1 MYTGTMPEVFA
12 QPHAKD
18 KVVTSLS
25 SQSTSESGQSLTSL
39 AGYTTA
45 SAVKLKAD
53 SYDLLIGP
61 DSKCAQP
68 SILYGWWPKSSN
80 WSWGQLV
87 ERCTRCL
94 PAVRPSLDIVALPDL
109 PEVHELWQNWCEQH
123 FLSPEQAVW
132 FPPHLGEKTIDN
144 PAFAVCRAVLAS
156 AQVMQVASGCLHFYP
171 MYATDTVAAEARG
184 LGLPI
189 IGDAEDHEIM
199 PLSSA
204 KAWLHPRITDDGH
217 PCSSSLRDMLPPSS
231 QGVRGPRGYVA
242 TSLTGLQAA
251 WKRLQNECPASTR
264 FVLKPSSG
272 SGGCGVVLDVKL
284 EDLNAFDFSC
294 PKNSA
299 IIEEMVVGGSPLQS
313 PTLYM
318 IGNSVCGQLADQVLL
333 DDGVTNIGNTYPS
346 KLRAD
351 LLTVC
356 AMAAQKLNKHWGLTS
371 NWGMDFVIDAGGD
384 PIIVDLNMGRP
395 NGNFAVRLWASRQNA
410 ALTLFTGSW
419 AVPAADGPTIT
430 AINNALTDESLLWNG
445 REGVMVYQHIP
456 GSQSSFA
463 VASDRGDEAMNIVLS
478 RLSEV
483 MRLRF
488 GIDVHAKA

>member
-1 MYTGTMPEVFA
+1 MYTDTMPDVFA
-12 QPHAKD
+12 QSQAKD
-18 KVVTSLS
+18 KAGTSLC
-25 SQSTSESGQSLTSL
+25 STSTSGQSLTSL

-45 SAVKLKAD
+45 SAVQSKAD

-61 DSKCAQP
+61 DSICPQP

-80 WSWGQLV
+80 WSWDQLV

-94 PAVRPSLDIVALPDL
+94 PAVRPNLDIAALPDL
-109 PEVHELWQNWCEQH
+109 PEVHELWKCWCEQH
-123 FLSPEQAVW
+123 DLSPEQAVW
-132 FPPHLGEKTIDN
+132 FPSHLGDTAADD

-156 AQVMQVASGCLHFYP
+156 PQVMQVASGCLHFYP
-171 MYATDTVAAEARG
+171 MYVTETVASEARG
-184 LGLPI
+184 LGLPV
-189 IGDAEDHEIM
+189 IGDAENHEIM

-204 KAWLHPRITDDGH
+204 KAWLHPGITHDGH
-217 PCSSSLRDMLPPSS
+217 PYSSSLRDVLPTSS

-251 WKRLQNECPASTR
+251 WKRLQNECPAGTR

-272 SGGCGVVLDVKL
+272 SGGCGVILDVKWD
-284 EDLNAFDFSC
+284 DLNAFDFAC
-294 PKNSA
+294 PENSA
-299 IIEEMVVGGSPLQS
+299 IIEELVVGGSPLQS

-333 DDGVTNIGNTYPS
+333 EDGVTNIGNTYPS

-351 LLTVC
+351 LLTMC
-356 AMAAQKLNKHWGLTS
+356 TTAAQNLNKHWGLTS
-371 NWGMDFVIDAGGD
+371 NWGLDFVIDAAGD

-410 ALTLFTGSW
+410 PLNIFTSSW
-419 AVPAADGPTIT
+419 AIPVAGGPTISE
-430 AINNALTDESLLWNG
+430 INDMLTKESLLWNG
-445 REGVMVYQHIP
+445 REGVMVYQHVP
-456 GSQSSFA
+456 GFESSFA
-463 VASDRGDEAMNIVLS
+463 VASGIGDEAISSVLS
-478 RLSEV
+478 RLSEL

-488 GIDVHAKA
+488 GIEVYAQA